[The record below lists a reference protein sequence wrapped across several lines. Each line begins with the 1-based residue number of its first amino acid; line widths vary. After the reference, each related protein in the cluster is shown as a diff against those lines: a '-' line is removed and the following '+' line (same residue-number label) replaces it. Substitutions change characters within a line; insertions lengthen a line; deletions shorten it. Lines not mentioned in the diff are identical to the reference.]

1 MTTTA
6 PPDNLQL
13 FDALTYHIERINATP
28 PELRNPTDVRALAL
42 IADVTEQVI
51 HAAETFVSELS
62 SPDLPQEVIM
72 PRPRKNK
79 GYTPPEAMPY
89 VGTREAS
96 EILGVSV
103 TVVKR
108 LAKRGDIPS
117 AYLVDNKFYIMLR
130 SEVIELKQKRD
141 R

>member
-1 MTTTA
+1 MTTFPFIA
-6 PPDNLQL
+6 
-13 FDALTYHIERINATP
+13 IEDVYRAIEEAMPTP
-28 PELRNPTDVRALAL
+28 PTL
-42 IADVTEQVI
+42 Q
-51 HAAETFVSELS
+51 
-62 SPDLPQEVIM
+62 SPLLEVGSM
-72 PRPRKNK
+72 ARPKRNK
-79 GYTPPEAMPY
+79 GYTPPEAQPY
-89 VGTREAS
+89 CGTREAS

-141 R
+141 E